1 MKFLGTGAAEG
12 IPNPFCNCRVCQNAR
27 EKKGNEIRT
36 RSSFMLNNKVIIDM
50 GADYF
55 AQSVMCGVSFT
66 NIEHIL
72 FTHTHDDHFNY
83 TLFWEK
89 FVAENDAS
97 LRLKVYM
104 TDEAMGVIEDF
115 YMNSHLTDG
124 REEFIKN
131 IDFVP
136 LKYGER
142 YHIDSF
148 WITPLKGRHE
158 TPYEKNSANFLIEN
172 NGKTLFYG
180 LDSGYF
186 LPETVSALVGKRLDV
201 IITECTFPAECGISE
216 KNGHMDLPMC
226 LNNLDR
232 LYGCNAIDNHTAV
245 YLSHIGSTGMTHS
258 ELQAAAENINRP
270 YKVIVAF
277 DGMELE
283 M

>member
-89 FVAENDAS
+89 FVAENDTS

-115 YMNSHLTDG
+115 YMTSHLTDG

-245 YLSHIGSTGMTHS
+245 YLSHIGSTGMTHR
-258 ELQAAAENINRP
+258 ELQTTAENINNP
-270 YKVIVAF
+270 YKIIVAF